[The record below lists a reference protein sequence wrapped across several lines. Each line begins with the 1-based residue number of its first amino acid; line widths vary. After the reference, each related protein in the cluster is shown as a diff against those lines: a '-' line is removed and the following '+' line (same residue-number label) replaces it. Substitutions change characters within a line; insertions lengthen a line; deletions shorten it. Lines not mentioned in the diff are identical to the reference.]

1 MKTHQK
7 LLLAFAVL
15 AFALAA
21 MLPSVSANA
30 AAPAPTPK
38 PKEIAVKFAPATK
51 VALVSTAPYSATIR
65 VTGSY
70 TCDKVRVTQKVVGK
84 TIYIELWDTKNRGSE
99 CNGSNSYKQTITLSP
114 LVPGKYTVLV
124 NVNPETGKAGKQLK
138 NVIVPVG
145 ATPTPAAA
153 P

>member
-15 AFALAA
+15 AFTLAV

-30 AAPAPTPK
+30 ASPTPTPK
-38 PKEIAVKFAPATK
+38 PKEIAVKFAPVTK
-51 VALVSTAPYSATIR
+51 VVLVSTAPYSATIR
-65 VTGSY
+65 VTGTY
-70 TCDKVRVTQKVVGK
+70 TCDKVRVSQKVVGK
-84 TIYIELWDTKNRGSE
+84 TIYIDVWDTKNRGND
-99 CNGSNSYKQTITLSP
+99 CTGNSGYSRTFEFKP
-114 LVPGKYTVLV
+114 LVPGKYTVYV
-124 NVNPETGKAGKQLK
+124 NSNPETGKPAKQLK

-145 ATPTPAAA
+145 ATPTPAT